1 MKNQQPVQLFAQT
14 TMADIAQRL
23 RSLRKGRGWSLAD
36 VEKVSRGAIKAV
48 VLGSYER
55 SDRSLSVTRAIELA
69 NLYNVPLADLLCGS
83 KGPKNCESKFTRVM
97 IDLRRASSLAAT
109 TPAESERV
117 RIFAIFIAWIASL
130 RSDWNGEVMSL
141 RRSDV
146 ATLALLTFTDEDSTL
161 SWLINQQLLLTEPAQ
176 L

>member
-23 RSLRKGRGWSLAD
+23 RSLRKARGWSLAD

-55 SDRSLSVTRAIELA
+55 SDRSLSVPRAIELA
-69 NLYNVPLADLLCGS
+69 DLYNVPLAHLLCES
-83 KGPKNCESKFTRVM
+83 KGLRNCEPKFTRVM
-97 IDLRRASSLAAT
+97 IDLRKAASLSAT
-109 TPAESERV
+109 NSVESERV
-117 RIFAIFIAWIASL
+117 RIFTTFIAWIASL

-141 RRSDV
+141 RRGDV
-146 ATLALLTFTDEDSTL
+146 ATLALLTFTDEDSIL
-161 SWLINQQLLLTEPAQ
+161 SWLIEQQLLLTEPAR